1 MAQLKLIHENKDLE
15 KYARE
20 FSSSDM
26 EKAIGSIDNTKKY
39 YFNENYYI
47 QYLTGKSPTVFI
59 SHKHADLPKLKGL
72 LGLLTKTYGVSVY
85 IDSSDPSMPSV
96 TSDVTAKRIKHKI
109 RECDKFIL
117 LATDG
122 AVDSKWCNW
131 ELGFGDARKF
141 ERSISLFPLKN
152 DEEKDDNYKGKEY
165 MRIYPHIAFKSACG
179 FNFYTGTKDDYCVV
193 LRKDGR
199 EMFIPLSDWLWKNWT
214 ENDLK
219 LL

>member
-15 KYARE
+15 TYARK
-20 FSSSDM
+20 FSSADM
-26 EKAIGSIDNTKKY
+26 KKAAGPVDTIMKYNYNESYDHQRRIGNT
-39 YFNENYYI
+39 
-47 QYLTGKSPTVFI
+47 PTVFI

-85 IDSSDPSMPSV
+85 IDSSDPNMPSV

-141 ERSISLFPLKN
+141 
-152 DEEKDDNYKGKEY
+152 
-165 MRIYPHIAFKSACG
+165 
-179 FNFYTGTKDDYCVV
+179 
-193 LRKDGR
+193 
-199 EMFIPLSDWLWKNWT
+199 
-214 ENDLK
+214 
-219 LL
+219 